1 MMDSTDPFGITE
13 RERPLRF
20 TQPIAPQ
27 AELWHVLRANGKA
40 RSADRQQV
48 RNQIGKHQ
56 ERLARLAVE
65 LADSLH
71 QLRGLTRSP
80 DPNVGS
86 GLDMVVAIAD
96 KQEAALDRA
105 GVRLID
111 PAGAE
116 FDADLAARVEIL
128 HAEAVTGLDRP
139 VVTETVRPGVL
150 LPTGKLA
157 RPAQVIIHVPETPR
171 NAQDEGD
178 GQPR

>member
-1 MMDSTDPFGITE
+1 MDGTDPFGITE

-27 AELWHVLRANGKA
+27 AELWHVLRAYGKA
-40 RSADRQQV
+40 RDADRQQV
-48 RNQIGKHQ
+48 RNRIGKQQ

-80 DPNVGS
+80 DPNVHS
-86 GLDMVVAIAD
+86 GLDVVAAIAD
-96 KQEAALDRA
+96 KQEAALGRV
-105 GVRLID
+105 GVRLVD

-116 FDADLAARVEIL
+116 FDADLAACVEIL

-139 VVTETVRPGVL
+139 VVAETVRPGVL
-150 LPTGKLA
+150 LETGKLA
-157 RPAQVIIHVPETPR
+157 RLAQVIIHVPRDTR
-171 NAQDEGD
+171 NAQDERD
-178 GQPR
+178 Q